1 VTAGGI
7 GCDALVVTVRI
18 DDSLDGVDWAQVKAD
33 LGADDFDNGRSP
45 DALRR
50 SFEQSRH
57 VAVARDGARVVGTAR
72 LLSDGVCNAYL
83 LDVWTASSHR
93 RQGIASSMVRR
104 LQEQVPGQH
113 VGLQTDEAQEL
124 YASLGFRPQPEF
136 WSAVVGTWLDNDA
149 NRG

>member
-1 VTAGGI
+1 VAI
-7 GCDALVVTVRI
+7 RI
-18 DDSLDGVDWAQVKAD
+18 DDSLDGIDWRQVKAD
-33 LGADDFDNGRSP
+33 LAADDFDNGRSP

-50 SFEQSRH
+50 SFEQSQH
-57 VAVARDGARVVGTAR
+57 VAIARDEERVVGTAR

-93 RQGIASSMVRR
+93 RQGVATALVQLLRER
-104 LQEQVPGQH
+104 VPGQH
-113 VGLQTDEAQEL
+113 VGLQTDEAAEL

-136 WSAVVGTWLDNDA
+136 WSAVSGTWLDNDA